1 MKAVVLAAGR
11 GTRLGVMTSS
21 RNKCMIPHRG
31 KPLVEHIM
39 ARLVEVR
46 QIEEIILVVGYQ
58 ADTVVRHFGDH
69 YLGTPITY
77 YEQPRQRGLVHALQC
92 AAPSVQGRRF
102 LLLLG
107 DEVMVQPRLPEML
120 DEFSRY
126 DALLGA
132 VPGQPEELI
141 RRTYTLLSGDDRLVH
156 RLVEKPVVALNDLM
170 GTGIVALPP
179 DTFALIERTPLSPLR
194 NERDLPGLLQTMVDE
209 GRRVGWFPVCSAYAN
224 INYADDLQRIDG
236 DPRFGPA
243 DLAPAVVLS

>member
-1 MKAVVLAAGR
+1 
-11 GTRLGVMTSS
+11 MTSL

-31 KPLVEHIM
+31 RPIVEHIV
-39 ARLVEVR
+39 ARLADLDR
-46 QIEEIILVVGYQ
+46 IDEIVLVVGYQ
-58 ADTVVRHFGDH
+58 ADTVMRHFGDR
-69 YLGTPITY
+69 YRGVPVTY
-77 YEQPRQRGLVHALQC
+77 HEQSRQRGLVHALQC
-92 AAPSVQGRRF
+92 AAPSVRGRQF

-107 DEVMVQPRLPEML
+107 DEVMVEPRFGDML
-120 DEFSRY
+120 DDLSRY

-141 RRTYTLLSGDDRLVH
+141 RRTYTLLCGADRLVH

-179 DTFALIERTPLSPLR
+179 DTFELIERTPFSPQR
-194 NERDLPGLLQTMVDE
+194 QERDLPGLLQTMVDE

-236 DPRFGPA
+236 DPRFDAA
-243 DLAPAVVLS
+243 DLAQAVLP